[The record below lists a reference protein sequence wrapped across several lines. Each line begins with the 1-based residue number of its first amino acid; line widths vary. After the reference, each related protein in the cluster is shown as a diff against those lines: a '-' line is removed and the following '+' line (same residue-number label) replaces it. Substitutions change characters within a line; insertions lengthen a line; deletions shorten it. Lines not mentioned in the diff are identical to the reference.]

1 MRKKLSAFVLRCT
14 YCRLQAG
21 ADVVML
27 DNMKP
32 HALHE
37 AAKSL
42 KAKHPHVLIEGSGGT
57 LSEAL
62 MRQRAVADSIQTGV
76 TKASLHEYFSEHVD
90 IISLGALTQGVPH
103 IDFSLK
109 IRH

>member
-1 MRKKLSAFVLRCT
+1 
-14 YCRLQAG
+14 
-21 ADVVML
+21 ML

-32 HALHE
+32 HLLHE
-37 AAKSL
+37 AAKNL

-57 LSEAL
+57 WK
-62 MRQRAVADSIQTGV
+62 RRWVGIADSTQPGV
-76 TKASLHEYFSEHVD
+76 TKSTLHEYFSEHVD
-90 IISLGALTQGVPH
+90 VISLGALTQGVPH